1 MQWFEGNVLILSLK
15 HLLTIADIRSL
26 IASLRDKLLRS
37 RVKRLEEKERL
48 PQLTV
53 IWLSWVT
60 PVLLPSRNGS
70 GWQLI
75 QWFRCSPST

>member
-53 IWLSWVT
+53 IWLS
-60 PVLLPSRNGS
+60 
-70 GWQLI
+70 
-75 QWFRCSPST
+75 